1 MSSVYVIKKKPL
13 FYKLG
18 AKVFKYLRECNKI
31 VEYEK
36 FGKVLETYKKHP
48 GLDYAFVSIDELNE
62 LNKEDTNGSKE

>member
-1 MSSVYVIKKKPL
+1 MSSAYVIKKKPL

-18 AKVFKYLRECNKI
+18 AKVFRYLRECNTI

-36 FGKVLETYKKHP
+36 LGKIIETSGKWRGPKF
-48 GLDYAFVSIDELNE
+48 AFTCIDE

>member
-1 MSSVYVIKKKPL
+1 MSSAYVIRKKPL

-36 FGKVLETYKKHP
+36 LGKVIETNGKWADYKP
-48 GLDYAFVSIDELNE
+48 AFVSIDE